1 MAPTESTPANGV
13 MVISVRPREGTDDLL
28 VRISTALDDDE
39 AEVVVTTRDDE
50 VLAAV
55 DAFLRMM
62 HGKKLKLAN

>member
-1 MAPTESTPANGV
+1 M

-39 AEVVVTTRDDE
+39 AEVLVTTRDDE

-62 HGKKLKLAN
+62 RGKKLKLAN